1 MEEENPVKDNR
12 QALGIIETVGRASL
26 IEAVDSAIKGA
37 SVSFKASYFV
47 GGGLNA
53 VTLVGDVGAMRAAL
67 DAAQATITRLNAC
80 GTTHLIARLASE
92 VWPFIQDSVEPPIFH
107 SNKLKTTSVSA
118 NNSKSLSNKAQ
129 AETDKQTI
137 IVNKPQP
144 LVISDEKKA
153 VLADNNAKKKDDKP
167 TFSDKK
173 SQISIPIKK
182 EVEPMEKKK
191 DNSTLPQSTN
201 FHKKN
206 RKHGRRFNKK

>member
-1 MEEENPVKDNR
+1 VKDNR

-37 SVSFKASYFV
+37 SVSLKASYFV

-67 DAAQATITRLNAC
+67 DAAQATMTRLNAC

-92 VWPFIQDSVEPPIFH
+92 VWPFIQDSIDPQNFY
-107 SNKLKTTSVSA
+107 SNKPKAVPAST
-118 NNSKSLSNKAQ
+118 NNSKSLSNKPQ
-129 AETDKQTI
+129 AEPEKQVV
-137 IVNKPQP
+137 IVNKPHP

-153 VLADNNAKKKDDKP
+153 AITDNSAKKKDDKP
-167 TFSDKK
+167 TVSDKK
-173 SQISIPIKK
+173 PQVNIPIKK
-182 EVEPMEKKK
+182 EVEIVEKKK
-191 DNSTLPQSTN
+191 DNPPLPKPTN